1 MYGGAPLKVITRSY
15 PPETEYLTLYPIADV
30 HWGGAECMEREFQ
43 AYLRKIQEDESAA
56 VLLAGD
62 LINNGVKSSVTSVY
76 EEKYTPHQQKKDMI
90 ALLEPIKHKIV
101 AGVRGNHEYRCV
113 KETSTDVMDDIFDKL
128 GLGDCYA
135 ADAGFVKISLGE
147 KANKKPATYMIY
159 LSHGSGGGALLGS
172 GLSRQ
177 DSYHMAIEGVDISV
191 TGHVHK
197 PMKTLS
203 ARYVFDPHNNKVAR
217 RNTMIFICTSWLEGA
232 GYPERSQLRPTAFY
246 PDVIRLSGKEK
257 MYS

>member
-1 MYGGAPLKVITRSY
+1 MRKSTR
-15 PPETEYLTLYPIADV
+15 
-30 HWGGAECMEREFQ
+30 R
-43 AYLRKIQEDESAA
+43 
-56 VLLAGD
+56 
-62 LINNGVKSSVTSVY
+62 TS
-76 EEKYTPHQQKKDMI
+76 KKKDMI

-113 KETSTDVMDDIFDKL
+113 KETSTDVMDDIFSKL
-128 GLGDCYA
+128 GIDDAYA
-135 ADAGFVKISLGE
+135 CDAGFVKISLGE
-147 KANKKPATYMIY
+147 KANKKPASYMIY

-177 DSYHMAIEGVDISV
+177 DSYHMAIEGVDISI

-197 PMKTLS
+197 PIKTLS
-203 ARYVFDPHNNKVAR
+203 ARYVFDPHNNKVTR
-217 RNTMIFICTSWLEGA
+217 RNTMIFICTSWLEGE

>member
-1 MYGGAPLKVITRSY
+1 M
-15 PPETEYLTLYPIADV
+15 EYLTLYPISDV
-30 HWGGAECMEREFQ
+30 HWGSAECMEREFQ
-43 AYLRKIQEDESAA
+43 AYLKKVQDDPFAA

-62 LINNGVKSSVTSVY
+62 LINNGVKSSVTNVY

-90 ALLEPIKHKIV
+90 ELLEPIKHKIV

-113 KETSTDVMDDIFDKL
+113 KETSTDVMDDIFTKL
-128 GLGDCYA
+128 CLDDAYA
-135 ADAGFVKISLGE
+135 VDAGFVKISLGE
-147 KANKKPATYMIY
+147 KKGCKSGNGNPVTYMVY

-177 DSYHMAIEGVDISV
+177 DSYHMVIEGIDISV

-203 ARYVFDPHNNKVAR
+203 ARYVFDPHNNKVIR
-217 RNTMIFICTSWLEGA
+217 RNTMLFICTSWLEGA
-232 GYPERSQLRPTAFY
+232 GYPERSQLKPTAFY